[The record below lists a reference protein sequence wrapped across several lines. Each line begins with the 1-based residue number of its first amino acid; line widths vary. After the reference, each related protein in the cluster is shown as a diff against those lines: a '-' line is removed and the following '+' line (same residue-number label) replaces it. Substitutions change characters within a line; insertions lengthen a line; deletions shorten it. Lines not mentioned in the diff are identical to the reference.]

1 MKVAPDAP
9 LARDEAEAGDSD
21 YLPPATGEASAMD
34 TWSAAPPTVC
44 DDAILTRL
52 LDAIRAGAFGDIRSV
67 KGVVK
72 TRADWVQF
80 EVDHHRSRISPFAP
94 KQKVDPLVIALGR
107 RMDRVRLQ
115 AAFEACAA
123 AG

>member
-1 MKVAPDAP
+1 
-9 LARDEAEAGDSD
+9 
-21 YLPPATGEASAMD
+21 MD
-34 TWSAAPPTVC
+34 TWSAAPPTLC
-44 DDAILTRL
+44 DDAILKRL
-52 LDAIRAGAFGDIRSV
+52 LDAIRAGAFGDIRSM
-67 KGVVK
+67 KGVVQ

-80 EVDHHRSRISPFAP
+80 EVDPQRARIAPFAP